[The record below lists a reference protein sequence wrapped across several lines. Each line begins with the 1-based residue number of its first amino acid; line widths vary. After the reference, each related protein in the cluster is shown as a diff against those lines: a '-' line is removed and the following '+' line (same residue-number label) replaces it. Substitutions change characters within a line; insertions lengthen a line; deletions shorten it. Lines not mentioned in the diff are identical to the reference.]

1 MKRKLL
7 IFSISLGLFLSSC
20 EKMVQVEPK
29 NSVSANV
36 ALGTISGYES
46 LLNSAYVRFIAFTY
60 YGRDFVLLP
69 DVMSDNLYTEL
80 SVANGRYISQNS
92 NQINAHMNLW
102 TNSYLIINEVNT
114 ILDNIDKLTDPRV
127 SQIKAEAY
135 SLRALAYFDLARVYG
150 YEPVNVATAGAGFDK
165 SVPLRLKSTAVVADA
180 AQSPRAT
187 VTEVYKSIEADL
199 RSAIALFGSG
209 ASASRYRFNKGA
221 AYGLLG
227 KVYIYSGRW
236 AEAVTELDNAMSTT
250 NTGARL
256 AAAGNYVAAFKATPN
271 TESLL
276 EFVISPTAQLSGV
289 VGGNDSMY
297 SYTHPNG
304 YNAIST
310 FGGQTASD
318 ELFALFNAGDDRLNM
333 FFKFGGTSASPAP
346 LFNWVDKYS
355 AALGVYTDNAKVIR
369 FSDLL
374 LLKAEALAE
383 QTQYA
388 AAAAIVTQLRANR
401 NATGVTV
408 PTDINIKEFIQ
419 TERRRELFF
428 EGQRWFDLKR
438 RAVGISKPAKTGVAT
453 LAPTDFRL
461 LAPIPN
467 AEVLLGIQKNP
478 GY

>member
-1 MKRKLL
+1 MKKKFI
-7 IFSISLGLFLSSC
+7 IFSVALGLFFSSC
-20 EKMVQVEPK
+20 DKMVQVEPK
-29 NSVSANV
+29 NSVSADV
-36 ALGTISGYES
+36 ALGTISGFES

-80 SVANGRYISQNS
+80 SVANGRYIAQNS
-92 NQINAHMNLW
+92 NQINSHMNLW

-114 ILDNIDKLTDPRV
+114 IIDNIDKISAANV
-127 SQIKAEAY
+127 NQVKAEAY
-135 SLRALAYFDLARVYG
+135 ALRALAYFDLARVYG
-150 YEPVNVATAGAGFDK
+150 YEPVNVTSAGAGFDR

-180 AQSPRAT
+180 SQLPRAS
-187 VTEVYKSIEADL
+187 VTDVYKSIESDL
-199 RSAIALFGSG
+199 RTSIGLFGSG
-209 ASASRYRFNKGA
+209 ASASRVRFNKGA
-221 AYGLLG
+221 AYALLG
-227 KVYIYSGRW
+227 KVYLYSGRW
-236 AEAVTELDNAMSTT
+236 AEAVTEFDNALNTA
-250 NTGARL
+250 NTGARQIT
-256 AAAGNYVAAFKATPN
+256 AGNYVAGFKAVPN

-276 EFVISPTAQLSGV
+276 EFAISPTAQLSGV

-304 YNAIST
+304 YNNIST

-318 ELFALFNAGDDRLNM
+318 ELYSLFTTGDDRLNM
-333 FFKFGGTSASPAP
+333 FFKYGGTSASAVP

-355 AALGVYTDNAKVIR
+355 GAVGVYTDNAKVIR
-369 FSDLL
+369 YSDVVLM
-374 LLKAEALAE
+374 KAEALAE
-383 QTQYA
+383 QAQYPA
-388 AAAAIVTQLRANR
+388 AAALVTDLRAKR

-438 RAVGISKPAKTGVAT
+438 RAVGIPKPAKTGVAT
-453 LAPTDFRL
+453 LLPTDFKL

-467 AEVLLGIQKNP
+467 AELLLGIQKNP